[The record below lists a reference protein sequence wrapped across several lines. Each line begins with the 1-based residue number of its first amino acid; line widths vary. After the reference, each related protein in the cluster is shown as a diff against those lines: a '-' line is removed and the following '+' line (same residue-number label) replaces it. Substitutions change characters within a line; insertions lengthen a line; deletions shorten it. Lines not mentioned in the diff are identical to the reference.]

1 MGDRFSGKGL
11 ATKAVRQL
19 IDHSFNELDLRKVEI
34 GVATNNLKSRAIP
47 ERLGFTQECIIRNYE
62 SLNGEY
68 YGRIIYNLLKE
79 EWQPNI

>member
-1 MGDRFSGKGL
+1 
-11 ATKAVRQL
+11 
-19 IDHSFNELDLRKVEI
+19 LRKVEI

-62 SLNGEY
+62 YLNGEY
-68 YGRIIYNLLKE
+68 YDRIIYNLLKE